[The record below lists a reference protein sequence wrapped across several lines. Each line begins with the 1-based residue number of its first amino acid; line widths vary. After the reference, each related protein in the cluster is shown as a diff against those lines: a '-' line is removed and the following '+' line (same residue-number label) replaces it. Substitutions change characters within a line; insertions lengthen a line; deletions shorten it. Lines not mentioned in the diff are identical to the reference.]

1 MRNKLFLLMVAMM
14 GGVTFAGPAAAI
26 VISGTSDSP
35 YINLANTTPYNSVG
49 QIYGTDSSGGFAAS
63 GVLIAQNWVLTA
75 AHVTSGAL
83 SLNFYQDSG
92 GSWGSFS
99 SRPSV
104 VADSWYSYSKWNGN
118 LSSGYDIGL
127 VHLST
132 SITCGATFSASGGC
146 AAQRYTGTSEL
157 GRVGTEVGFGMTG
170 TGSTGAITFDGLK
183 RAGENMV
190 DAVYR
195 TPGSSDRILLADFD
209 SGSSSDNSFGSRSPL
224 AYESLIAPGDSGGG
238 LFELING
245 QNFLTGITS
254 FGWGRLDGD
263 PNSDYGDVAGWTR
276 VTYFNS
282 WIDSVINQ
290 TVGGSGKGS
299 PFGLAATAVAVPEPE
314 TYAMLLAGLGLLGFA
329 ARRRK
334 QQVA

>member
-1 MRNKLFLLMVAMM
+1 
-14 GGVTFAGPAAAI
+14 
-26 VISGTSDSP
+26 
-35 YINLANTTPYNSVG
+35 
-49 QIYGTDSSGGFAAS
+49 
-63 GVLIAQNWVLTA
+63 
-75 AHVTSGAL
+75 
-83 SLNFYQDSG
+83 
-92 GSWGSFS
+92 
-99 SRPSV
+99 
-104 VADSWYSYSKWNGN
+104 
-118 LSSGYDIGL
+118 
-127 VHLST
+127 
-132 SITCGATFSASGGC
+132 
-146 AAQRYTGTSEL
+146 
-157 GRVGTEVGFGMTG
+157 MTG

-334 QQVA
+334 QKVA